1 MHVMYQSKVHSNI
14 SLSIILLIKPYNYK
28 RAKIPKNQSIFI
40 ILVSQIFSSWVK
52 QKSLPL
58 QYQPMGKMVKR
69 WTEGQS
75 HFPVGRRAPRVRPR
89 TFPKANNN
97 MYKKNAK
104 KVWNNN
110 THLSVDLKTQL
121 RSDHYMKPGKSYQG
135 VLRRDIECD
144 EFLYG
149 EHFTFV
155 ETEAP
160 ATGKRNPHVFR
171 GKHITITRRDDGTYR
186 PNFRPVSV
194 GAGFNVG
201 RYAAGVANELLW
213 ALEGLVGEE

>member
-1 MHVMYQSKVHSNI
+1 MHQATDVGPILKDSLAKTQKIMKKIKFKESSNE
-14 SLSIILLIKPYNYK
+14 
-28 RAKIPKNQSIFI
+28 Q
-40 ILVSQIFSSWVK
+40 
-52 QKSLPL
+52 
-58 QYQPMGKMVKR
+58 
-69 WTEGQS
+69 
-75 HFPVGRRAPRVRPR
+75 
-89 TFPKANNN
+89 
-97 MYKKNAK
+97 
-104 KVWNNN
+104 VWNPN

-155 ETEAP
+155 ETEAL

-213 ALEGLVGEE
+213 ALEGLIENGSVEAESK

>member
-1 MHVMYQSKVHSNI
+1 MAFCVT
-14 SLSIILLIKPYNYK
+14 
-28 RAKIPKNQSIFI
+28 
-40 ILVSQIFSSWVK
+40 
-52 QKSLPL
+52 L
-58 QYQPMGKMVKR
+58 QHQTTGKMVKR

-104 KVWNNN
+104 RVWNNN

-186 PNFRPVSV
+186 PKLPPRECGCRFQRRALCRRRGQRTALGARRPYREWI
-194 GAGFNVG
+194 GGG
-201 RYAAGVANELLW
+201 RE
-213 ALEGLVGEE
+213 

>member
-1 MHVMYQSKVHSNI
+1 MKKVLNRKKVAGSRK
-14 SLSIILLIKPYNYK
+14 SSEPRLVGSI
-28 RAKIPKNQSIFI
+28 
-40 ILVSQIFSSWVK
+40 VSEM
-52 QKSLPL
+52 L
-58 QYQPMGKMVKR
+58 Q
-69 WTEGQS
+69 
-75 HFPVGRRAPRVRPR
+75 
-89 TFPKANNN
+89 
-97 MYKKNAK
+97 
-104 KVWNNN
+104 VWNNN

>member
-1 MHVMYQSKVHSNI
+1 
-14 SLSIILLIKPYNYK
+14 
-28 RAKIPKNQSIFI
+28 
-40 ILVSQIFSSWVK
+40 
-52 QKSLPL
+52 
-58 QYQPMGKMVKR
+58 MVKR
-69 WTEGQS
+69 RPKTSLTFSVDG
-75 HFPVGRRAPRVRPR
+75 RAPRVRPGV
-89 TFPKANNN
+89 FPERILVMSKKITIKAGSRNNN
-97 MYKKNAK
+97 EPRLVGTIVEEMLQG
-104 KVWNNN
+104 WNRN

-186 PNFRPVSV
+186 PKLPPRECGCRFQR
-194 GAGFNVG
+194 
-201 RYAAGVANELLW
+201 R
-213 ALEGLVGEE
+213 ALCRRRGQRTALGS